1 MTMEGMENIVQNQK
15 DHINTSKRGRKKEV
29 KINKMYITKT
39 IRSIYNNKRT
49 TLTKQS
55 NNWKDHQIKTRSK
68 MKTKNIRTTRNNSN
82 NDRR

>member
-49 TLTKQS
+49 ILTKQS
-55 NNWKDHQIKTRSK
+55 ND
-68 MKTKNIRTTRNNSN
+68 
-82 NDRR
+82 